1 MLKMLAGSR
10 LVGKK
15 PPDPFGCYFDI
26 VSQKPSILW
35 VLLIFIVAFV
45 GSMQTFLN
53 VATWVLLSEIF
64 PLHMR
69 AVGMGISVFCLW
81 IANAV
86 LSRFFLNI
94 VEAFSLTGTFFGFA
108 VVNLIAVAVM
118 FKFLPETRGRSLEDV
133 EEDVTTGAIFQVQKK
148 S

>member
-1 MLKMLAGSR
+1 
-10 LVGKK
+10 
-15 PPDPFGCYFDI
+15 
-26 VSQKPSILW
+26 
-35 VLLIFIVAFV
+35 
-45 GSMQTFLN
+45 MQTFLN

-133 EEDVTTGAIFQVQKK
+133 EEDVTTGAIFQVQKE